1 MKTIRTLCAML
12 ALLLLFPV
20 LVACEKNEKEDE
32 IPRDENTGAADMAA
46 IAEEINFFLDTDF
59 VETDE
64 VSEYVMLS
72 VRDYGNIVLR
82 LRADIAPI
90 TVKNFQNLVGQG
102 FYNGLTFHRVVKNFM
117 IQGGDP
123 KGNGTGSSNKH
134 ITGEFSANKL
144 RNELSHS
151 RGVISMARS
160 SQSMDSAS
168 CQFFICHDDVSVSLD
183 GKYAAFGYVVAGLN
197 VVDDIT
203 DVPVKFTASYP
214 YEKSVPTSEV
224 VIEKACFVAKK

>member
-90 TVKNFQNLVGQG
+90 TVKNFQDLV
-102 FYNGLTFHRVVKNFM
+102 
-117 IQGGDP
+117 
-123 KGNGTGSSNKH
+123 
-134 ITGEFSANKL
+134 
-144 RNELSHS
+144 
-151 RGVISMARS
+151 
-160 SQSMDSAS
+160 
-168 CQFFICHDDVSVSLD
+168 
-183 GKYAAFGYVVAGLN
+183 
-197 VVDDIT
+197 
-203 DVPVKFTASYP
+203 
-214 YEKSVPTSEV
+214 
-224 VIEKACFVAKK
+224 